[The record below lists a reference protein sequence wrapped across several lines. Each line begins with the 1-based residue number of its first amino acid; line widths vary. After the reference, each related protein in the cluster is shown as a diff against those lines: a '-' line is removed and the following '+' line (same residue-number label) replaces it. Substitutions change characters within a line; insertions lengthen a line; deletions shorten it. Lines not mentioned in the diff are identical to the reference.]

1 MKSEL
6 VRESMQAYAIGVTR
20 ACRLLMLRR
29 ATYSYKRK
37 EKKDEEVLTL
47 RIRDLCGVR
56 VRYGYRRITALLQRE
71 GWKVN
76 AKRVYR
82 IYKAQGLE
90 VRTKARKKR
99 AAQARVPL
107 PVAAAAS
114 ELGSMDFMADKL
126 YRDQRYRIF
135 TVVDHF
141 DRFCPVLFADHSISA
156 RKVVA
161 VLESAAARGIPL
173 PKAITIDNGPEFAGT
188 VLDAW
193 AYERGIYL
201 DFIRP
206 GKPTENGYIE
216 SFNGRLRD
224 ELLNT
229 EIFFS
234 LSEAREKL
242 EAYRLDYNTYRP
254 HSSLGY
260 RPPAEYAQRAG
271 STRTTPQHRVQNL
284 TLAPV

>member
-1 MKSEL
+1 
-6 VRESMQAYAIGVTR
+6 
-20 ACRLLMLRR
+20 MLRR

-82 IYKAQGLE
+82 IHKAQGLE

-161 VLESAAARGIPL
+161 ALPSPQRHGGIP
-173 PKAITIDNGPEFAGT
+173 PYYRSASN
-188 VLDAW
+188 
-193 AYERGIYL
+193 
-201 DFIRP
+201 IRSW
-206 GKPTENGYIE
+206 T
-216 SFNGRLRD
+216 
-224 ELLNT
+224 
-229 EIFFS
+229 
-234 LSEAREKL
+234 
-242 EAYRLDYNTYRP
+242 
-254 HSSLGY
+254 
-260 RPPAEYAQRAG
+260 
-271 STRTTPQHRVQNL
+271 
-284 TLAPV
+284 